1 MNASMRLPHLVYM
14 VYTPSIYTGNTYSG
28 EPKGKHRH
36 SDKKDIWGEAKR
48 TLRGVQLLPS
58 SLKHCSMYFNHLE
71 YQYSRESILQTG
83 STLTNQSVL
92 YGLALWTS
100 AGSMLEMQ
108 NLEPHLHL
116 LNQNQHFNKIPR

>member
-1 MNASMRLPHLVYM
+1 
-14 VYTPSIYTGNTYSG
+14 
-28 EPKGKHRH
+28 
-36 SDKKDIWGEAKR
+36 
-48 TLRGVQLLPS
+48 
-58 SLKHCSMYFNHLE
+58 MYFNHLE